1 MYMEYV
7 CYENLKGPESLFSA
21 FPSISIVVVSIL
33 YHSDLNGWRIL
44 SLTILNLEVW
54 FETYTSLVQKLNSC
68 STQLDNN
75 KFDCLAYK
83 FSLDMINRTI
93 FLVADLSRLFLFVC
107 SLMNDE
113 TEIHHII
120 MNLMRK
126 IIFLSS
132 KFLMSPTTVSIGYGV
147 YV

>member
-1 MYMEYV
+1 MEYV

-68 STQLDNN
+68 SAQLDNN